1 MASDDDRAADRD
13 AGDDDQARLEAAL
26 AEVPR
31 GTVLV
36 AGAAVLLLMA
46 GWFFVYIM
54 IFLPRGSVG

>member
-1 MASDDDRAADRD
+1 MASEDGRAADRG
-13 AGDDDQARLEAAL
+13 AGDDEQARLEAAL

-36 AGAAVLLLMA
+36 AGVAVLLLMA
-46 GWFFVYIM
+46 GWFFVYIL